1 MKTAIIIILIIL
13 LILCIIA
20 MVQASII
27 AHGRRQTMDESWQW
41 QQDNVEATHSFTRDM
56 LKDYT
61 VKGPKGVDIHVSVL
75 PAKEESDK
83 YMILAHGYTDTRYG
97 MMKYVPHYYELGFN
111 CIMFDERGHGENIFE
126 PCTYGVREVEYLL
139 AVLRDTL
146 ERYGSGIK
154 LGLHGESMGGGT
166 VLYSL
171 KYDEVK
177 NNVLF
182 TVDDCGYADIIP
194 VLKGAMK
201 ATHIPPFMVYPAA
214 LAAKL
219 MYGVSFPSR
228 PFIRSSMISSGSSS
242 LGLSEVM
249 IRKSELSAAAAAI
262 RGLLAASL
270 FPPQPNRHFTLPSA
284 PSFIAER
291 TFARASG
298 V

>member
-56 LKDYT
+56 LRDYT

-97 MMKYVPHYYELGFN
+97 MMKYVPHYYDLGFH
-111 CIMFDERGHGENIFE
+111 CIMFDERGHGENVFE

-171 KYDEVK
+171 
-177 NNVLF
+177 
-182 TVDDCGYADIIP
+182 
-194 VLKGAMK
+194 
-201 ATHIPPFMVYPAA
+201 
-214 LAAKL
+214 
-219 MYGVSFPSR
+219 
-228 PFIRSSMISSGSSS
+228 
-242 LGLSEVM
+242 
-249 IRKSELSAAAAAI
+249 
-262 RGLLAASL
+262 
-270 FPPQPNRHFTLPSA
+270 
-284 PSFIAER
+284 
-291 TFARASG
+291 
-298 V
+298 